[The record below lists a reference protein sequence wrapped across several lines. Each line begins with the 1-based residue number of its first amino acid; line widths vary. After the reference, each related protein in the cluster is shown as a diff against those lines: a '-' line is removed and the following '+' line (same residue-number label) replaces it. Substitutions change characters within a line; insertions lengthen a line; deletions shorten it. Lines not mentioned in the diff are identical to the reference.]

1 MYNKIKETT
10 RMMSHQ
16 MFSVPQSSPTLCGP
30 MDCSL
35 PGSSVHGILQAR
47 ILEWVAISFSRGS
60 DLPNPGN
67 ESMSLTSPSLA
78 DRFFTTSATWEA
90 LSHQIDNMN
99 KEIEIIKRNQMGILR
114 LKIITTEIKN
124 SLEELNSRFQS
135 VSNSRFSISRFHS
148 TI

>member
-1 MYNKIKETT
+1 
-10 RMMSHQ
+10 
-16 MFSVPQSSPTLCGP
+16 

-60 DLPNPGN
+60 DLPNPGS

-99 KEIEIIKRNQMGILR
+99 KEIEIIKRNQMGIFK

-148 TI
+148 TIQSTMN